1 MSKPVQAHCSE
12 KKIKKKKRKQNRPNG
27 GHTKK
32 KKKEKTMIMALASLA
47 ACPTLNE
54 NLYCFHRELG
64 KSRHPHSFGSNV
76 FTRWGG
82 LGKVWDTL
90 IN

>member
-1 MSKPVQAHCSE
+1 
-12 KKIKKKKRKQNRPNG
+12 
-27 GHTKK
+27 
-32 KKKEKTMIMALASLA
+32 MIMALASLA

-76 FTRWGG
+76 FTRWG

-90 IN
+90 INLFNNKIQPMLRSELSVVQAF